1 LTYYNPFNSSKI
13 GTLSWND
20 TCGDGLLFLLIIGR
34 FNVNKALLVLLTIIV
49 LGAAACNSETQKTA
63 TQTRPAETV
72 ALLPADTPTPAPSP
86 TALQP
91 LVILYAPPGSDDSLV
106 NDLGSELSELSAQ
119 DGLRFDTRSQMLES
133 DFEEDLRLVVVLP
146 PDPGVLNLT
155 QIYPQVQFLAIGIAD
170 LEAGDNLSVIGT
182 GGDRPDQQGFL
193 AGYLATVVT
202 PDWRVGI
209 ISQGDTASGMAAR
222 NGFVNGVIFYCG
234 LCRPVFPPFYQYP
247 SFYDLPGGASQEEQ
261 QAAADFLIGQNV
273 QTVYVFPG
281 LEDSFLMEYLAR
293 VGVNLIGADTPPAGI
308 QNNWIASVQ
317 TDLVS
322 SVVEVWPRLVNG
334 EGGVSLELPLI
345 ITNRN
350 EGLFSPGRQRHV
362 ENILNDLMA
371 GYIDTAVD
379 PLTGAGR

>member
-1 LTYYNPFNSSKI
+1 ML
-13 GTLSWND
+13 LS
-20 TCGDGLLFLLIIGR
+20 LIIGR
-34 FNVNKALLVLLTIIV
+34 FNVFKALSVLLTIVV
-49 LGAAACNSETQKTA
+49 LGSAACNSETLKTA

-86 TALQP
+86 TALLP

-106 NDLGSELSELSAQ
+106 NDLGSELSELAAQ

-146 PDPGVLNLT
+146 PDPGILNLT
-155 QIYPQVQFLAIGIAD
+155 QTYPQVQFLAIGISD
-170 LEAGDNLSVIGT
+170 LEAGGNLSVIGT

-261 QAAADFLIGQNV
+261 QAAADFLIGQSV

-281 LEDSFLMEYLAR
+281 MPDSFLMEYLAQA
-293 VGVNLIGADTPPAGI
+293 GVNLIGEDTPPAGI
-308 QNNWIASVQ
+308 QDNWIASVQ
-317 TDLVS
+317 TDLLS
-322 SVVEVWPRLVNG
+322 SVRDVWPRLVNG
-334 EGGVSLELPLI
+334 EGGISLELPLI
-345 ITNRN
+345 IDNRN
-350 EGLFSPGRQRHV
+350 ADLFSPGRQRHV

-379 PLTGAGR
+379 PLTGEAR

>member
-1 LTYYNPFNSSKI
+1 ML
-13 GTLSWND
+13 
-20 TCGDGLLFLLIIGR
+20 LLIIGR
-34 FNVNKALLVLLTIIV
+34 FNVFKALLVLLTILV
-49 LGAAACNSETQKTA
+49 LGTAACNSESQKTA
-63 TQTRPAETV
+63 TQTGLVETV
-72 ALLPADTPTPAPSP
+72 ALLQTDTPTTSPSP

-91 LVILYAPPGSDDSLV
+91 LVILYAPPGSDASLV
-106 NDLGSELSELSAQ
+106 DDLGSELSELAAQ

-155 QIYPQVQFLAIGIAD
+155 QTYPQVQFLAIGISD
-170 LEAGDNLSVIGT
+170 LEAGGNLSVIGT
-182 GGDRPDQQGFL
+182 GGNRPDQQGFL

-209 ISQGDTASGMAAR
+209 ISQGDTTSGMAAR

-247 SFYDLPGGASQEEQ
+247 SFYDLPGGASQEKQ
-261 QAAADFLIGQNV
+261 QAAADFLIGQSV
-273 QTVYVFPG
+273 LTVYVFPG
-281 LEDSFLMEYLAR
+281 MADSFLMEYLAQA
-293 VGVNLIGADTPPAGI
+293 GVNLIGADTPPASV

-322 SVVEVWPRLVNG
+322 SVKEVWPRLVNG
-334 EGGVSLELPLI
+334 EGGISLELPLI

-350 EGLFSPGRQRHV
+350 AGLFSPGRQHHV
-362 ENILNDLMA
+362 ENLLSDLMA
-371 GYIDTAVD
+371 GYIDTAVN
-379 PLTGAGR
+379 PLTGEAR

>member
-1 LTYYNPFNSSKI
+1 ML
-13 GTLSWND
+13 LS
-20 TCGDGLLFLLIIGR
+20 LIIDR
-34 FNVNKALLVLLTIIV
+34 FNVFKALSVLVTIVV
-49 LGAAACNSETQKTA
+49 LGIAACNSETRVTA
-63 TQTRPAETV
+63 TPTLPAESV
-72 ALLPADTPTPAPSP
+72 ALLQTDTPTPSPSP

-106 NDLGSELSELSAQ
+106 NDLGSELSELAAQ

-155 QIYPQVQFLAIGIAD
+155 HEYPQVQFLAIGIPD
-170 LEAGDNLSVIGT
+170 LEAGGNLSVIGT

-209 ISQGDTASGMAAR
+209 ISQGDTTSSIAAR

-261 QAAADFLIGQNV
+261 QAAADFLIGQSV

-281 LEDSFLMEYLAR
+281 MPDSFLMEYLAQA
-293 VGVNLIGADTPPAGI
+293 GVNLIGEDTPPAGI
-308 QNNWIASVQ
+308 QDNWIASVQ
-317 TDLVS
+317 TDLLS
-322 SVVEVWPRLVNG
+322 SVRDVWPRLVNG
-334 EGGVSLELPLI
+334 EGGINLELPLI
-345 ITNRN
+345 IDNRN
-350 EGLFSPGRQRHV
+350 ADLFSPGRQRHV
-362 ENILNDLMA
+362 EKILSDLMA

-379 PLTGAGR
+379 PLTGEAR

>member
-1 LTYYNPFNSSKI
+1 LY
-13 GTLSWND
+13 WND

-34 FNVNKALLVLLTIIV
+34 FNVFKALSVLLSIIV

-63 TQTRPAETV
+63 TQTVPVETV

-91 LVILYAPPGSDDSLV
+91 LVILYAPPGSDDLLV
-106 NDLGSELSELSAQ
+106 NDLGSELSELAAQ
-119 DGLRFDTRSQMLES
+119 DGLRFDTRSQMLGS

-155 QIYPQVQFLAIGIAD
+155 QTYPQVQFLAIGISD
-170 LEAGDNLSVIGT
+170 LEAGGNLSVIGT

-222 NGFVNGVIFYCG
+222 NGFVNGVIFFCG
-234 LCRPVFPPFYQYP
+234 LCRPVFPPFHQYP

-261 QAAADFLIGQNV
+261 QVAADFLIGQSV
-273 QTVYVFPG
+273 KTVYVFPG
-281 LEDSFLMEYLAR
+281 MADPFLMEYLAQA
-293 VGVNLIGADTPPAGI
+293 GVNLIGAEDPPAVV

-317 TDLVS
+317 TDLLS
-322 SVVEVWPRLVNG
+322 SVNEVWPRLMKG
-334 EGGVSLELPLI
+334 ETGISQELPLI
-345 ITNRN
+345 IANHN
-350 EGLFSPGRQRHV
+350 EDLFSPGRQRHV
-362 ENILNDLMA
+362 EKILSDLMD
-371 GYIDTAVD
+371 GFIDTAVD
-379 PLTGAGR
+379 PLTGEAR

>member
-1 LTYYNPFNSSKI
+1 L
-13 GTLSWND
+13 LS
-20 TCGDGLLFLLIIGR
+20 IIIDR
-34 FNVNKALLVLLTIIV
+34 FNVLKALTVLLIIIV

-63 TQTRPAETV
+63 TQTGPSETV
-72 ALLPADTPTPAPSP
+72 ALLPTDTHTPAPSP

-106 NDLGSELSELSAQ
+106 NDLQSELSELAAQ
-119 DGLRFDTRSQMLES
+119 DGLRFDTLSQMIES

-146 PDPGVLNLT
+146 PDPGVFNLT
-155 QIYPQVQFLAIGIAD
+155 QTYPQVQFLALGISN
-170 LEAGDNLSVIGT
+170 LEAGGNLSAIGT

-222 NGFVNGVIFYCG
+222 NGFINGVIFYCG
-234 LCRPVFPPFYQYP
+234 LCRPVSPPFYQYP
-247 SFYDLPGGASQEEQ
+247 SFYDLPGGADQEEQ
-261 QAAADFLIGQNV
+261 QTAADFLIGQSV

-281 LEDSFLMEYLAR
+281 MAAPFLLEYLAQA
-293 VGVNLIGADTPPAGI
+293 GVNLIGADTPPAGV

-322 SVVEVWPRLVNG
+322 SVREVWPRLVNG
-334 EGGVSLELPLI
+334 EGGINLELPLI
-345 ITNRN
+345 IANRN
-350 EGLFSPGRQRHV
+350 AGLFSPGRQRHV
-362 ENILNDLMA
+362 EKILSDLIA
-371 GYIDTAVD
+371 GYIDTTVD
-379 PLTGAGR
+379 PLTGEAR

>member
-1 LTYYNPFNSSKI
+1 M
-13 GTLSWND
+13 
-20 TCGDGLLFLLIIGR
+20 FLLIIGR
-34 FNVNKALLVLLTIIV
+34 FNVFKALLVLLTIIV
-49 LGAAACNSETQKTA
+49 LGTAACNSESQKTA
-63 TQTRPAETV
+63 TQTGLVETV
-72 ALLPADTPTPAPSP
+72 ALLQTDTPTTSPSP

-91 LVILYAPPGSDDSLV
+91 LVILYAPPGSDASLV
-106 NDLGSELSELSAQ
+106 DDLGSELSELAAQ

-133 DFEEDLRLVVVLP
+133 DFEEDLRLVVVLS

-155 QIYPQVQFLAIGIAD
+155 QTYPQVQFLAIGISD
-170 LEAGDNLSVIGT
+170 LEAGGNLSVIGT
-182 GGDRPDQQGFL
+182 GGNRPDQQGFL

-209 ISQGDTASGMAAR
+209 ISQGDTTSGMAAR

-261 QAAADFLIGQNV
+261 QAAADFLIGQSV

-281 LEDSFLMEYLAR
+281 MADSFLMEYLAQA
-293 VGVNLIGADTPPAGI
+293 GVNLIGADTPPAGV

-322 SVVEVWPRLVNG
+322 SVKEVWPRLVNG
-334 EGGVSLELPLI
+334 EGGISLELPLI

-350 EGLFSPGRQRHV
+350 AGLFSPGRQHHV
-362 ENILNDLMA
+362 ENLLSDLMA
-371 GYIDTAVD
+371 GYIDTAVN
-379 PLTGAGR
+379 PLTGEAR

>member
-1 LTYYNPFNSSKI
+1 M
-13 GTLSWND
+13 LS
-20 TCGDGLLFLLIIGR
+20 IKIGR
-34 FNVNKALLVLLTIIV
+34 FNLFKALSVLLTIII

-63 TQTRPAETV
+63 TQTGSAETI
-72 ALLPADTPTPAPSP
+72 ALLPTDTPTPAPSP

-106 NDLGSELSELSAQ
+106 NDLQSELSELAAQ

-155 QIYPQVQFLAIGIAD
+155 QSYPQVQFLAIGISD
-170 LEAGDNLSVIGT
+170 LEAGGNLSIIGT

-209 ISQGDTASGMAAR
+209 ISQGDTSSGMAAR
-222 NGFVNGVIFYCG
+222 NGFVNGVVFYCG

-261 QAAADFLIGQNV
+261 QVAADFLIGQSV
-273 QTVYVFPG
+273 KTVYVFPG
-281 LEDSFLMEYLAR
+281 KTDSFLMEYLAQA
-293 VGVNLIGADTPPAGI
+293 GLNLISANTPPTGV

-322 SVVEVWPRLVNG
+322 SVREVWPRLVNG
-334 EGGVSLELPLI
+334 ESGISMELPLI
-345 ITNRN
+345 IANRN
-350 EGLFSPGRQRHV
+350 AGLFSPGRQRHV
-362 ENILNDLMA
+362 EKILSDLMA

-379 PLTGAGR
+379 PLTGEAR